1 MNWAVQELKHLDTIE
16 ILNEAFEKSLVHLN
30 EDYLMAWRVLFSAQQ
45 RKIDNQLIRNKSN
58 ETISV

>member
-1 MNWAVQELKHLDTIE
+1 LDTIE